1 METAPCLSA
10 SDYLTKSEVE
20 PVSECLPQG
29 SAQWYIPM
37 RRVKALLED
46 EPDGLNLES
55 IFLCPC
61 NRCERD
67 GGSVEDRST
76 NFNSHRETRECHL
89 RNDYAAIYALLIY
102 IRRPGLIRI
111 FQKHELKLH
120 GTRYLREDDFL
131 VLRKENL
138 FDFEFLTKKVLRLQY
153 SFLVRILSPYS
164 DITAIPSKELL
175 PIKEDPKPKG
185 VGSFAEVRCFEFQDK
200 EYRSRDFG
208 QASFFRKTKVRRLIP
223 GLRSPDSL
231 ARSSSK
237 TWPSQQSKNGTTY
250 KVSQMQPII
259 HTLCPPWV
267 RIGMEAFSSFFKR
280 RQTCPFMII
289 SGDKATNTI
298 LTSFGTRC
306 EVLQMV

>member
-1 METAPCLSA
+1 M
-10 SDYLTKSEVE
+10 KSEVE
-20 PVSECLPQG
+20 PVSKCLPQE

-37 RRVKALLED
+37 RRVKALLKD
-46 EPDGLNLES
+46 EPDGLSLES

-67 GGSVEDRST
+67 GGSVEDRSN
-76 NFNSHRETRECHL
+76 NFNSRRVDEL
-89 RNDYAAIYALLIY
+89 RNGYAAIYSLLIY
-102 IRRPGLIRI
+102 IQRPGLIRI

-131 VLRKENL
+131 ILRKENL
-138 FDFEFLTKKVLRLQY
+138 FDFEFITKKVLRFQY

-175 PIKEDPKPKG
+175 PIKEDPEPKG

-200 EYRSRDFG
+200 EYRSHEFG

-237 TWPSQQSKNGTTY
+237 T
-250 KVSQMQPII
+250 
-259 HTLCPPWV
+259 
-267 RIGMEAFSSFFKR
+267 
-280 RQTCPFMII
+280 
-289 SGDKATNTI
+289 
-298 LTSFGTRC
+298 
-306 EVLQMV
+306 